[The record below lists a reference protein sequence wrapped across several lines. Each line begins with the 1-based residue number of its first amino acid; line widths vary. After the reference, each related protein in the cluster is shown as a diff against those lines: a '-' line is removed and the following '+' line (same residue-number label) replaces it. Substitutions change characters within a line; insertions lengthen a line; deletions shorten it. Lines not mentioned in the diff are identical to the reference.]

1 MPYWSDADH
10 LPACVRWQDIRES
23 IRTEVVRREVRRR
36 FRVFL
41 DTIKD
46 DSGRAV
52 YRQRIKE
59 LCAANGSSLSVSYLD
74 LNRVDSIWATWLVD
88 TPEDVLA
95 VLNEVCA
102 RFNTAPH
109 THTHSHSHAPA
120 VVRCQGAMSVVLSM
134 FPDYQQIHP
143 EMHVRITDWPLEDS
157 LRELRQVHMN
167 SLVRTHG
174 VVTRRTGV
182 FPQMKLVKWACG
194 RCSYVIGPLQVGGGE
209 LPKPTQCP
217 ECQATGPFEI
227 NNELT
232 VYRNYQKLTVQES
245 PSEVPAGR
253 VPRQKEVILTGDLVD
268 TVRGGS
274 LPSESSASTHPSTLF
289 LSVAVPPRRGRGDH
303 GSAQAPVRRVAQR
316 AARVSG
322 VYDSDRGQQ
331 RGEARGRPRV
341 AHCHGGGQGRL

>member
-1 MPYWSDADH
+1 MA
-10 LPACVRWQDIRES
+10 
-23 IRTEVVRREVRRR
+23 
-36 FRVFL
+36 
-41 DTIKD
+41 
-46 DSGRAV
+46 
-52 YRQRIKE
+52 
-59 LCAANGSSLSVSYLD
+59 
-74 LNRVDSIWATWLVD
+74 
-88 TPEDVLA
+88 
-95 VLNEVCA
+95 
-102 RFNTAPH
+102 
-109 THTHSHSHAPA
+109 
-120 VVRCQGAMSVVLSM
+120 VVLSM

-174 VVTRRTGV
+174 VITRRTGV
-182 FPQMKLVKWACG
+182 FPQMKLVKWTCG

-268 TVRGGS
+268 MVRWGTRLGRLATGPLPAFPPLILIPPFPPATV
-274 LPSESSASTHPSTLF
+274 PS
-289 LSVAVPPRRGRGDH
+289 RRGRRGH
-303 GSAQAPVRRVAQR
+303 RRAEAPVRRVAER
-316 AARVSG
+316 AAGIPG
-322 VYDSDRGQQ
+322 VHD
-331 RGEARGRPRV
+331 PN
-341 AHCHGGGQGRL
+341 